1 MGPTYIVKIRITLSS
16 VISIA
21 IVAIFLM
28 YISPKIS
35 SAFANVNQPIFSVA
49 PNQILT
55 KNNSGIIILENA
67 TVIDGTGAL
76 PEPNTTIVINGS
88 RIMYV
93 ASNTTPIQG
102 STFAFSF
109 YIVNL
114 LASFYVDR
122 FSAIFYLTGKPGIFP
137 RVQVHSQ

>member
-55 KNNSGIIILENA
+55 KNNSNNNPGEC
-67 TVIDGTGAL
+67 
-76 PEPNTTIVINGS
+76 NGN
-88 RIMYV
+88 RW
-93 ASNTTPIQG
+93 NRCFT
-102 STFAFSF
+102 
-109 YIVNL
+109 
-114 LASFYVDR
+114 
-122 FSAIFYLTGKPGIFP
+122 
-137 RVQVHSQ
+137 

>member
-1 MGPTYIVKIRITLSS
+1 MGPTYIVKNRITPSS

-35 SAFANVNQPIFSVA
+35 SAFANVNQPNFSAA

-67 TVIDGTGAL
+67 TVIDGTD
-76 PEPNTTIVINGS
+76 
-88 RIMYV
+88 
-93 ASNTTPIQG
+93 
-102 STFAFSF
+102 
-109 YIVNL
+109 VNL
-114 LASFYVDR
+114 TSKYV
-122 FSAIFYLTGKPGIFP
+122 IPGQFNMHAG
-137 RVQVHSQ
+137 VQFNKLVLYGI

>member
-1 MGPTYIVKIRITLSS
+1 MGPTYIVKNRITLSS

-35 SAFANVNQPIFSVA
+35 SAFANVNQPNFSVA

-55 KNNSGIIILENA
+55 KSNSGIIILENA

-76 PEPNTTIVINGS
+76 PEPNSTIVIMEVG
-88 RIMYV
+88 
-93 ASNTTPIQG
+93 
-102 STFAFSF
+102 
-109 YIVNL
+109 
-114 LASFYVDR
+114 
-122 FSAIFYLTGKPGIFP
+122 
-137 RVQVHSQ
+137 